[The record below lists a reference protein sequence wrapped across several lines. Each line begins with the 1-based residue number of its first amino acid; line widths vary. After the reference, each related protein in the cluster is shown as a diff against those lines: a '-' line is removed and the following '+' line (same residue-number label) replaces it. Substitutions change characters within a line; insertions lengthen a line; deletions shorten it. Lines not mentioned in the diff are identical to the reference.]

1 MSKLT
6 DVLAGV
12 AANKHVVECEI
23 GDRVIRMET
32 GELAKQAGGAVLV
45 SSGETSVL
53 VTVCASPQPREGVD
67 FFPLTV
73 DYEERMY
80 AAGKIPGGWVKRE
93 SRPPERAILVSRV
106 IDRPCRPLFPEGFRN
121 DVHIVG
127 LCMSAD
133 EENNPDVLALCGAGA
148 ALAISDIPFDGPV
161 AGVRVGYIDDKFVI
175 NPTET
180 ELKSSSINL
189 TVAGTRDNLNMVE
202 CGCKEVPE
210 ELLVEAFKAAHEAIR
225 KIIASIDELVKVCGK
240 AKGDY
245 PVYTPSAELEV
256 LVRKYQFN
264 EIAKAMRVIE
274 KQAREAAFDA
284 ITLDSLK
291 AALEADAELSGEDK
305 EKALALCEDPGAGK
319 DYAAISKHIKE
330 DELMTMIVDE
340 GIRPDGRRVNEIRP
354 LWAKVG
360 VMPRVH
366 GSGIFTRGQTQV
378 LSACTLGT
386 LSEAQTFDNVF
397 GDVTKR
403 YMHHYNFP
411 PFSVGEAKAMRS
423 PGRREIG
430 HGALAERAL
439 LPVLPDEETF
449 PYSIRVVSDVLESNG
464 SSSMA
469 STCGS
474 TLALLDAGV
483 PIKAPVA
490 GIAMGLIKK
499 GDNYVVLTDIQGME
513 DAFGE
518 MDFKVTGTSVGVTA
532 LQMDIKLKGVTME
545 ILSKALKQAREAR
558 MEILDMIHE
567 VIPTHRSELS
577 KYAPKVVTI
586 NIPVDHIKDVIGPG
600 GKMINKIIAETGAKV
615 EIEQD
620 GRVFVA
626 GTNSESVDSACK
638 MINDLVR
645 EVEVGETY
653 DGKVVRLMDF
663 GAFIEILPGREG
675 LLHVSKIKP
684 YHVRSVEDAVKVGD
698 VLKVKV
704 EEIDNLG
711 RINLT
716 RSGLWSE
723 EELAEGAKIGDV
735 GENSNPRGRGGRR
748 ERPEKRERGERPARE
763 ERERP
768 AREERERPAREER
781 ERPAR
786 EERERPIE
794 REIRPVE
801 LIDDDEEAE
810 HEELPREI
818 RPERIVERMERMD
831 RERPERLERKF
842 GGRREI
848 ERADRAA
855 ARVMREERSVA
866 PRYQEDMYD
875 DRPLPLRRREAAYA
889 AERAAGLAR
898 HREMGYDERPA
909 AAALRR
915 REPMMREPMYDEAMP
930 LTSRR
935 REPVRGAMYDE
946 RPSAVPPR
954 RREPILREPVYEDS
968 MMDESADLINENPT
982 RRRRRRR

>member
-133 EENNPDVLALCGAGA
+133 DENNPDVLALCGAGA

-161 AGVRVGYIDDKFVI
+161 AGVRVGYINDKFVI

-180 ELKSSSINL
+180 ELKSSSVNL

-202 CGCKEVPE
+202 CGCREVPE
-210 ELLVEAFKAAHEAIR
+210 DLLVEAFKFAHEAIR
-225 KIIASIDELVKVCGK
+225 RIISSIDELVKVCGK
-240 AKGDY
+240 PKGDY
-245 PVYTPSAELEV
+245 PVYTPSAELEA
-256 LVRKYQFN
+256 LVRKYQFQ

-291 AALEADAELSGEDK
+291 AAIEADGEISAEEK
-305 EKALALCEDPGAGK
+305 EKALALCEDAGAGK

-397 GDVTKR
+397 GEITKR

-411 PFSVGEAKAMRS
+411 PFSVGEAKALRS

-439 LPVLPDEETF
+439 IPVLPDEETF

-558 MEILDMIHE
+558 LEILDMIHE
-567 VIPTHRSELS
+567 VIPTHRPELS

-586 NIPVDHIKDVIGPG
+586 NIPIDHIKDVIGPG

-626 GTNSESVDSACK
+626 GANSESVDAACK

-684 YHVRSVEDAVKVGD
+684 YHVRTVEDAVKVGD
-698 VLKVKV
+698 ALKVKV

-723 EELAEGAKIGDV
+723 EELAEAAKIGDV

-748 ERPEKRERGERPARE
+748 ERPEKRERPARE
-763 ERERP
+763 EREMP
-768 AREERERPAREER
+768 PVKREP
-781 ERPAR
+781 
-786 EERERPIE
+786 
-794 REIRPVE
+794 RPVE
-801 LIDDDEEAE
+801 MIEDVEPE
-810 HEELPREI
+810 
-818 RPERIVERMERMD
+818 PEREEIERD
-831 RERPERLERKF
+831 IRPERLERMERIERERPERMERIERGKF
-842 GGRREI
+842 GGRREM

-866 PRYQEDMYD
+866 PRYAEDLYD
-875 DRPLPLRRREAAYA
+875 DRPLPLRRREAAAYA
-889 AERAAGLAR
+889 AERAAAALSR
-898 HREMGYDERPA
+898 HREIG
-909 AAALRR
+909 
-915 REPMMREPMYDEAMP
+915 
-930 LTSRR
+930 
-935 REPVRGAMYDE
+935 YDE
-946 RPSAVPPR
+946 RPSAVPARRREPIMREAMYDEAPMPSAMRRREPARGSMYDERPASAPSR
-954 RREPILREPVYEDS
+954 RREPILREPVYEDN
-968 MMDESADLINENPT
+968 MMDEPGDLIGENPPRH
-982 RRRRRRR
+982 RRRRR